1 MMALASTLNISKVGK
16 KSTKVNIRAK
26 KNNKIGKGKRV
37 QIINESRSVKLVNLR
52 TNK

>member
-16 KSTKVNIRAK
+16 RGTKVNIRAK
-26 KNNKIGKGKRV
+26 KNKIGKGKRV

>member
-16 KSTKVNIRAK
+16 RGTKVNITAK
-26 KNNKIGKGKRV
+26 KTNKIEKGKRV
-37 QIINESRSVKLVNLR
+37 QIINESRSVKLVSLR